1 MPGSR
6 DAYASKNGEMFN
18 QFLKRHPHLTVVNSL
33 DICQGLITRR
43 RNTTKKNEKAVL
55 DFFVVCHRVLE
66 YVENMIIDEDG
77 NYELTNFISKSEGG
91 VKPSDHATM
100 LLNLNLSYS
109 KHSQSRLEI
118 YNLKNSE
125 GQAKFFENTSRSES
139 LMKCFEN
146 SLPLKMQ
153 VSQWEKKLKSCIAQ
167 SFNKIRLTNKKKE
180 TESQKLIVERN
191 ELRSKIKT
199 VHDMVEIEN
208 MKEKINDLETK
219 LSNLISAENTQKFKD
234 NLNTL
239 CSIDGA
245 FIPTGF
251 WKIKRKC
258 LPKNGK
264 ALPVS
269 KINSGGRL
277 VSNPVELKQLYL
289 RTYEHR
295 LRHRPIKPG
304 LEDIKT
310 LKELRC

>member
-1 MPGSR
+1 M
-6 DAYASKNGEMFN
+6 
-18 QFLKRHPHLTVVNSL
+18 
-33 DICQGLITRR
+33 
-43 RNTTKKNEKAVL
+43 
-55 DFFVVCHRVLE
+55 LE

-153 VSQWEKKLKSCIAQ
+153 VSQWEKKLISCIAQ

-310 LKELRC
+310 LKDILSEKA